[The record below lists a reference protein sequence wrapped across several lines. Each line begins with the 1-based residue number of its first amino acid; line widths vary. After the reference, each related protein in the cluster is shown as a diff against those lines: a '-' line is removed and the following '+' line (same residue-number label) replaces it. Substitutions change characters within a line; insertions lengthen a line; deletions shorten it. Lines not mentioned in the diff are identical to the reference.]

1 MLDLSERE
9 PRGTSPE
16 EPEAVERAVLEFLSR
31 LTVR

>member
-1 MLDLSERE
+1 MSEGK
-9 PRGTSPE
+9 PRDYLPE